1 MAQIHRA
8 SPEQQQS
15 PHLPTP
21 TPQLPV
27 LPPSLCLVTS
37 EGVRREAARG
47 SWLSAAPQY
56 PRPSVSSAHALPCGE
71 PQLGPPPVWDRSR
84 EPERLAL
91 PVLSLLCPFF
101 PLLPAFSLSPRQ
113 LPSAQPRPAPP
124 HQLQLGPSG
133 TLLTHRAG
141 KDSPEPAGAA
151 GVSSGLV
158 AGASSEERGQSE
170 VTEPLCP
177 CWGRGEGGTGS
188 RWGLEASPAKG
199 KGESQRHLLAASG
212 ITPGRCRALGGG
224 EGAVFEGV
232 RHGQAWLEDGPGMK
246 DRI

>member
-8 SPEQQQS
+8 SPERQQS

-101 PLLPAFSLSPRQ
+101 PLLPAFSLS
-113 LPSAQPRPAPP
+113 LPGSCLQPNPAQPRPTSCSLAP
-124 HQLQLGPSG
+124 QGPSSPTG
-133 TLLTHRAG
+133 QEKTARSLQEQLESPQAS
-141 KDSPEPAGAA
+141 SPEPAARRGGSQRSPSPSVPAGDEGREGQGPA
-151 GVSSGLV
+151 GVWRPV
-158 AGASSEERGQSE
+158 QR
-170 VTEPLCP
+170 
-177 CWGRGEGGTGS
+177 R
-188 RWGLEASPAKG
+188 G
-199 KGESQRHLLAASG
+199 KGSLSTTCWPR
-212 ITPGRCRALGGG
+212 R
-224 EGAVFEGV
+224 V
-232 RHGQAWLEDGPGMK
+232 
-246 DRI
+246 